1 MNNSFL
7 EINKKNIVTVIS
19 VIAIIVIVMPVAL
32 TILYSIPASDDF
44 AAALT
49 VSKENPFSTSVKTA
63 NHMYMTWGGI
73 WSFYF
78 LEDLI
83 NPLVYFDA
91 TGFALGTELLVIFVI
106 FIITIALVI
115 DAIMLLLVEKH
126 NMSINSLILALFL
139 AIFINTEIYTD
150 VYFWF
155 VGNCYMWGLILNN
168 ILIVSA
174 IYYLKCDNH
183 SMFRMILLSLFG
195 FFACLDYR
203 GAILSGVVYL
213 FVLFKCS
220 KRVEINIKQIL
231 PLVFMVFG
239 GITAVIAPG
248 NFKRQAGMSTGGGL
262 GQAFVDAAWDEM
274 YSLKMAFEKPII
286 IVGVLGLFVFGFFV
300 KIQSEHLLRKTILT
314 ILVAML
320 VGYLN
325 YFPLA
330 LGYGSRALPSR
341 ITFGFYYQFFILLSF
356 SLVLLGNYVS
366 DRFQAM
372 GAKIRIVGVTI
383 PTIILCVIVIS
394 GHYRDTIWY
403 AIYDYLPNTRDASAG
418 WKAIFEEIENSEDKD
433 VIITIP
439 AYYLG
444 TILMTPQFG
453 EGEENYVNYTAAEY
467 FGKDSLTVN
476 IDWDDLRID

>member
-49 VSKENPFSTSVKTA
+49 VSKRNPFSTSVKTA

-91 TGFALGTELLVIFVI
+91 TGFALGIELLVIFVI

-115 DAIMLLLVEKH
+115 DAIMLLLVGKH

-139 AIFINTEIYTD
+139 TIFINTEIYTD

-220 KRVEINIKQIL
+220 TRVEINIKQIL

-274 YSLKMAFEKPII
+274 YSLKMAFGKPII
-286 IVGVLGLFVFGFFV
+286 IVAVLGIFAIGLFVKV
-300 KIQSEHLLRKTILT
+300 QSKRLLRDTILT
-314 ILVAML
+314 MLTALL

-341 ITFGFYYQFFILLSF
+341 ITFGFYYQFFILFSF
-356 SLVLLGNYVS
+356 SLILLGNYIS
-366 DRFQAM
+366 DKFKTIRDRI
-372 GAKIRIVGVTI
+372 KILGIVVPIIGLS
-383 PTIILCVIVIS
+383 IILGT
-394 GHYRDTIWY
+394 GHYRDTVWY
-403 AIYDYLPNTRDASAG
+403 SMYNYFPNTKEVSTG
-418 WKAIFEEIENSEDKD
+418 WKMIFEEINNSENEN
-433 VIITIP
+433 VTITIP

-453 EGEENYVNYTAAEY
+453 DKDNYVNVTAAKY
-467 FGKDSLTVN
+467 FGKKSLTVN
-476 IDWDDLRID
+476 VDWERLFYD